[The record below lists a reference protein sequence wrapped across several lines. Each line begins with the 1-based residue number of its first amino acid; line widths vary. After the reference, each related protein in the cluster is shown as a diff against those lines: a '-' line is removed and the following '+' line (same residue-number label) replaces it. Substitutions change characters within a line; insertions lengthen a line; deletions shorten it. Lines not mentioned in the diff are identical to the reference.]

1 MFSLLAVRIKL
12 KPFSAKQLAISKPM
26 PEEAP
31 VINAYESDIT
41 LILPVYIFLR

>member
-1 MFSLLAVRIKL
+1 MFSLLAVKIKL

-31 VINAYESDIT
+31 VINAYESVMIY
-41 LILPVYIFLR
+41 ILSVYIFLR